1 MSKADSKKN
10 DSGYVCP
17 LSVNYKELTELLNG
31 KDVADYIGDKL
42 PEEEVKRIKID
53 YEIYLKNK

>member
-1 MSKADSKKN
+1 MSKANSKKQ
-10 DSGYVCP
+10 SEGYVCP
-17 LSVNYKELTELLNG
+17 LTVNYAELTELLNG
-31 KDVADYIGDKL
+31 SSIEDYIGDNL